1 MRSNTSSRARSSLT
15 SRLVAAGRAI
25 LPGVLALAIVGCA
38 SPPPQPESM
47 RDPAADFSA
56 YRTWGWGPAA
66 GLSGADEPLRL
77 LDRNIRDSIATELR
91 RRGYSES
98 QDGADLLIYY
108 ETASADK
115 VETNPVQVGVGIGSW
130 GGNFGGSVNMSSPS
144 LRNYREGRLVVHAVD
159 TSRNAEVWQGSI
171 SSRIS
176 KSGIDAAAVQ
186 QAVSAA
192 LRDFP
197 AR

>member
-1 MRSNTSSRARSSLT
+1 MGGT
-15 SRLVAAGRAI
+15 
-25 LPGVLALAIVGCA
+25 
-38 SPPPQPESM
+38 
-47 RDPAADFSA
+47 
-56 YRTWGWGPAA
+56 
-66 GLSGADEPLRL
+66 DEPLRL
-77 LDRNIRDSIATELR
+77 LDRNIRASITAELQ
-91 RRGYSES
+91 RRGYAES
-98 QDGADLLIYY
+98 QDGADLRIYY

-144 LRNYREGRLVVHAVD
+144 LRNYREGRLVIHAVD
-159 TSRNAEVWQGSI
+159 SSRNAEVWQGSI

-176 KSGIDAAAVQ
+176 NGGLDSAAVQ

-192 LRDFP
+192 MRDFP

>member
-1 MRSNTSSRARSSLT
+1 M
-15 SRLVAAGRAI
+15 
-25 LPGVLALAIVGCA
+25 
-38 SPPPQPESM
+38 
-47 RDPAADFSA
+47 
-56 YRTWGWGPAA
+56 
-66 GLSGADEPLRL
+66 
-77 LDRNIRDSIATELR
+77 
-91 RRGYSES
+91 
-98 QDGADLLIYY
+98 
-108 ETASADK
+108 
-115 VETNPVQVGVGIGSW
+115 QVGVGIGSW

>member
-1 MRSNTSSRARSSLT
+1 
-15 SRLVAAGRAI
+15 
-25 LPGVLALAIVGCA
+25 
-38 SPPPQPESM
+38 M

-56 YRTWGWGPAA
+56 YRTWSWGPTPDV
-66 GLSGADEPLRL
+66 SGADEPLRL
-77 LDRNIRDSIATELR
+77 LDRNIRASIATELQ
-91 RRGYSES
+91 RRGYTES

-108 ETASADK
+108 ETASAEK

-144 LRNYREGRLVVHAVD
+144 LRNYREGQLVIHAVD
-159 TSRNAEVWQGSI
+159 SSRNAEVWQGSI
-171 SSRIS
+171 SSRINKGS
-176 KSGIDAAAVQ
+176 IDSAAVQ

-192 LRDFP
+192 MRDFP